1 MTIYQEIILDHYHNP
16 HNYGELDEPQVD
28 ISVSNSSCGDKI
40 RLTLKIEKDIVT
52 DIAFSATGCAIS
64 MASAS
69 LLTDYV
75 KHKSVDEVKKIQKEK
90 LLELIGIELSPSRL
104 RCALLPLEA
113 VSKAVHSLDNQ

>member
-16 HNYGELDEPQVD
+16 HNYGELDAPQADV
-28 ISVSNSSCGDKI
+28 SVSNSSCGDKI
-40 RLTLKIEKDIVT
+40 RLTLKVEKDVIA

-69 LLTDYV
+69 LLTDHV
-75 KHKSVDEVKKIQKEK
+75 KSKSVTDAMKIQKEE
-90 LLELIGIELSPSRL
+90 LLELIGIQLSPSRL

-113 VSKAVHSLDNQ
+113 LSKALHSLDNQ